1 MSSVNVLCACVA
13 CSRARGELGEYMSVG
28 LDDSLWMELVEV
40 SRVCVGGP
48 LGAMEKEAGERVP
61 A

>member
-1 MSSVNVLCACVA
+1 
-13 CSRARGELGEYMSVG
+13 MSVG